1 MTIDLINSRL
11 IELRRTT
18 GENKDVRVT
27 TFSENESQKLSSQ
40 KFSEI
45 IPLLLEHGFVLVSE
59 SHTSYDVQVL
69 YFHKP
74 IKL

>member
-1 MTIDLINSRL
+1 MTIDLINSRFV
-11 IELRRTT
+11 ELRRTT
-18 GENKDVRVT
+18 GEDKDVRIT
-27 TFSENESQKLSSQ
+27 TFSEKQSRKLNSQ
-40 KFSEI
+40 KFNEI
-45 IPLLLEHGFVLVSE
+45 VPLLLEHGFVLVSE